1 MGGVWATSFV
11 TIATARGTV
20 QVSTAKV
27 TEPQDRQNFIVTIV
41 SGENKISVLIF
52 YLGTLTLAG
61 APGSNRATAAKRV
74 LHAPHGGDN

>member
-41 SGENKISVLIF
+41 SMENKCCEDYSF
-52 YLGTLTLAG
+52 FTSG
-61 APGSNRATAAKRV
+61 R
-74 LHAPHGGDN
+74 